1 MHLVAIKSHFAK
13 IVAMPNETLNRGL
26 NLADATGLLG
36 LWTRMP
42 APRSVITS
50 PPYLDMHD
58 YGSPAQIGV
67 RGQKIEGYLDQMH
80 TLLSN
85 CHRISTND
93 ATLWLVAGP
102 VRRNKR
108 LIPLP
113 DRLVSCAE
121 DAGWTLRE
129 SITWDKQKAL
139 PWTHH
144 GELRDITE
152 QVLLF
157 SKTDEFQ
164 FNAVGLRSPIPNSTW
179 WRRYP
184 ERYSPDGSMPTNL
197 WSIPIPTQ
205 GAWAGVR
212 THFCPF
218 PEELTYRMISLT
230 TEEGDVV
237 LDPLA
242 GIGSVPAMAEAMGR
256 VGYGIELVDRYLQLY
271 EQTALSAES
280 FISHVGRD
288 AELRNNFRKTIIE
301 LRLLKFAKLL
311 AREVAQVGLPISW
324 VRVNESNSTPRLGHQ
339 VISVGFDLVMGDDF
353 DRESVLNVASAA
365 AARAPLSKFGI
376 DAKISASP
384 LTEAEIDGYWYSS
397 GQFWKVPVCKPSASG
412 EPHVVARFKPEPDLV
427 DDTPYV

>member
-164 FNAVGLRSPIPNSTW
+164 FNAVGTAFSDTQLDLVAPIP
-179 WRRYP
+179 
-184 ERYSPDGSMPTNL
+184 
-197 WSIPIPTQ
+197 
-205 GAWAGVR
+205 
-212 THFCPF
+212 
-218 PEELTYRMISLT
+218 
-230 TEEGDVV
+230 
-237 LDPLA
+237 
-242 GIGSVPAMAEAMGR
+242 
-256 VGYGIELVDRYLQLY
+256 
-271 EQTALSAES
+271 
-280 FISHVGRD
+280 
-288 AELRNNFRKTIIE
+288 
-301 LRLLKFAKLL
+301 
-311 AREVAQVGLPISW
+311 
-324 VRVNESNSTPRLGHQ
+324 
-339 VISVGFDLVMGDDF
+339 
-353 DRESVLNVASAA
+353 
-365 AARAPLSKFGI
+365 
-376 DAKISASP
+376 
-384 LTEAEIDGYWYSS
+384 
-397 GQFWKVPVCKPSASG
+397 
-412 EPHVVARFKPEPDLV
+412 
-427 DDTPYV
+427 